1 MFNIAKKI
9 VRGFGLLPVEIKVEK
24 SKVLWVFVVVDVV
37 FVWFH
42 VCLFF
47 FFFSI
52 KGLVGVKGNI

>member
-42 VCLFF
+42 VCLVVFF
-47 FFFSI
+47 FN
-52 KGLVGVKGNI
+52 KGISWS